1 MYNAANDRCGY
12 CETLNKSKVK
22 SQKVKAEMLKLN
34 HKNLEIWKQSVL
46 LVKEIYRAT
55 KEFPKEEQSGI
66 TNQLRRAAVSVVS
79 NIAEGSARSSMLER
93 KRFYE
98 IARSIV
104 EIDTQLEI
112 SISLEIIR
120 PENLVEVEVLLN
132 NIFAMLSGLIK
143 SQNPD

>member
-1 MYNAANDRCGY
+1 MRLLRNCKQVK
-12 CETLNKSKVK
+12 CEKS
-22 SQKVKAEMLKLN
+22 KVKAEMLKLN

-55 KEFPKEEQSGI
+55 KEFPKEEQFGI

-98 IARSIV
+98 IARSSIV

-120 PENLVEVEVLLN
+120 PEDLVEVEVLLN
-132 NIFAMLSGLIK
+132 NTFAMLSGLIK